1 MLWRQ
6 YVKLCLDH
14 TKEDLNV
21 GLAVW
26 TYTCNCVCCVRE
38 KVNMLCLQSQWD
50 ITAPRS
56 SRCFSPVSSSQVWP
70 PRIQQ
75 QRGLISQGT
84 SQLSV
89 CTKWHSSNADTV
101 RYCQL
106 QVLSA
111 AAQSFWRHTLSAQL
125 LSTKGKNKP
134 CGCTHPKTNLS
145 CSALSAGTT
154 SSALV
159 SMTTGGGGG

>member
-6 YVKLCLDH
+6 YVKLCLDR

-26 TYTCNCVCCVRE
+26 TYTCNYVCCVRE

-50 ITAPRS
+50 ITAPPS
-56 SRCFSPVSSSQVWP
+56 SRCFSPASSSPVWP

-75 QRGLISQGT
+75 QRGLISPGT

-89 CTKWHSSNADTV
+89 CTKWHSSNADMLK
-101 RYCQL
+101 YCQL
-106 QVLSA
+106 QVLSE
-111 AAQSFWRHTLSAQL
+111 AAQSFWRHTLPAQL
-125 LSTKGKNKP
+125 LSIKGK
-134 CGCTHPKTNLS
+134 TNPVDAHTPRQI
-145 CSALSAGTT
+145 CH
-154 SSALV
+154 V
-159 SMTTGGGGG
+159 QRC